1 MLGFALDTSSP
12 EPNEAGELICRQ
24 AFPIQPLGFWP
35 LSARGGVFDDA
46 EVQKAQERFKE
57 SYFKDDQGL
66 WYHGD
71 L

>member
-1 MLGFALDTSSP
+1 MLGFALDTP
-12 EPNEAGELICRQ
+12 TPNEAGELICRQ

-35 LSARGGVFDDA
+35 LTTQGGKFGED
-46 EVQKAQERFKE
+46 EVRKAQERFQE